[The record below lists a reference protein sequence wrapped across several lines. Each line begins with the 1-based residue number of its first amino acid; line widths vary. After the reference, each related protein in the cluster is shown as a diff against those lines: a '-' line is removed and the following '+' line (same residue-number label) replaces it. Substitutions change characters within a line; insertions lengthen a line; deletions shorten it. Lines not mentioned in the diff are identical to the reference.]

1 MIKVNT
7 TLKKDLKTSKKELR
21 SFCAQYGYENPLP
34 PSAKQEN
41 FYGSKKKMSNKRYSK
56 FKEESFYKKAKHKKY
71 QNTSKKVD
79 KEDVKC
85 FKCGKKRHMAPNCK
99 IKEIIVDLDVGKCLK
114 QQMINLIKIESQS
127 DSSSQASI

>member
-1 MIKVNT
+1 MLNIGIKILCHLQPN
-7 TLKKDLKTSKKELR
+7 KKNFMDQRKKCQIKNIQSSKKNLSIR
-21 SFCAQYGYENPLP
+21 
-34 PSAKQEN
+34 KQN
-41 FYGSKKKMSNKRYSK
+41 I
-56 FKEESFYKKAKHKKY
+56 KKY
-71 QNTSKKVD
+71 QNTSKKLD

-127 DSSSQASI
+127 DSSSQASIESSTDDQLLLIE